1 MVLPASKIGEIYIDV
16 NNEAWSE
23 ARYFSA
29 AKMAEL
35 HDEQKPEP
43 AEPPSAERREQAL
56 AFARQ
61 AIEASLALADRM
73 EAA

>member
-1 MVLPASKIGEIYIDV
+1 MSKSLSQRSRHRQSGG
-16 NNEAWSE
+16 S
-23 ARYFSA
+23 
-29 AKMAEL
+29 
-35 HDEQKPEP
+35 
-43 AEPPSAERREQAL
+43 RRSQLSVANPEQAL